1 MKKLPLLYIC
11 SHHTV
16 TAIEHFYRCG
26 IFLLSSA
33 DTNVIYAN
41 IDAWTGASWAFVSLE
56 GIDAPLIL
64 LSAHF
69 LGD

>member
-1 MKKLPLLYIC
+1 MKRLPQLNIC
-11 SHHTV
+11 SQHTV
-16 TAIEHFYRCG
+16 TAIEHFYRCR

-41 IDAWTGASWAFVSLE
+41 IEAWTGASWVFVSLE
-56 GIDAPLIL
+56 RIDAPLIL

-69 LGD
+69 LVD